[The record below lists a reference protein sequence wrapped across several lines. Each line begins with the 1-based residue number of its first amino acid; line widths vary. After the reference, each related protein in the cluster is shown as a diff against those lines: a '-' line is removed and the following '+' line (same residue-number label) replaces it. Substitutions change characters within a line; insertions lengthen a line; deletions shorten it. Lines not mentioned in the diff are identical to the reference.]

1 MKRRTSAKVP
11 PAAVPPAF
19 PLARGRSHPPL
30 GFGLGALGRWGPD
43 DEARTQ
49 GALDQAVRQGIDWF
63 DTAEVYGGGRSER
76 ILGDALAGRPA
87 GAPPAFVTTK
97 VSPEHLRPAQIRAS
111 LTGSL
116 HRLGLPKVDLFLVH
130 FPAKRPPI
138 GETLRAME
146 ALRSEGRV
154 DHLGVANFSEE
165 ELDEAAREAPEVRL
179 DVVQLRLSLV
189 TRTESE
195 PAVAYAQKAGILVEA
210 HSALGKGLL
219 SGRPIVPGKLGA
231 EVRAL
236 ARDPLGGEPLETIV
250 TRAQALTTLAKDA
263 SVPLPSLALHWLA
276 RRGIAVLFGASR
288 PQQVDGMLAAWGQR
302 PGDALL
308 DRADALTR

>member
-1 MKRRTSAKVP
+1 VKRRVSAQP
-11 PAAVPPAF
+11 PAAAAPTPL
-19 PLARGRSHPPL
+19 PLARGRTHPAL
-30 GFGLGALGRWGPD
+30 GFGLGALGRWGPEF
-43 DEARTQ
+43 EARTQ
-49 GALDQAVRQGIDWF
+49 SALERAMHLRMEWF

-76 ILGDALAGRPA
+76 ILGDALAARPE
-87 GAPPAFVTTK
+87 GAPPPFVTTK
-97 VSPEHLRPAQIRAS
+97 VSPEHLRPTQVRAS

-116 HRLGLPKVDLFLVH
+116 HRLGLSKVDLFLVH

-138 GETLRAME
+138 AETLRTME
-146 ALRSEGRV
+146 ALRTEGRV

-165 ELDEAAREAPEVRL
+165 ELDVAAREAPEVRL

-189 TRTESE
+189 TRMESE

-219 SGRPIVPGKLGA
+219 SGRPIVPAKLGA

-250 TRAQALTTLAKDA
+250 GRAQALAALAKEEGV
-263 SVPLPSLALHWLA
+263 SLPSLAMHWLA
-276 RRGIAVLFGASR
+276 RRRIAVLFGASR
-288 PQQVDGMLAAWGQR
+288 PEQVDGILTAWGQR
-302 PGDALL
+302 PDDRLL